1 MLSALLFPR
10 KMPAVSVLVDHRASD
25 NDAQA
30 GCRIIF
36 TPGFMP
42 YTIVSPKADGLNDQ
56 VVLATVTPHLRQ
68 LLAYPMVTALRPWRG
83 RAKIPERVSGLR
95 LS

>member
-56 VVLATVTPHLRQ
+56 VVLATVTPPPPSTVSLSHGHRFKA
-68 LLAYPMVTALRPWRG
+68 LAWPG
-83 RAKIPERVSGLR
+83 ENSRAGVGP
-95 LS
+95 